1 MRRNAAVT
9 GISGNRDRQTGGR
22 VETPN
27 LAMKLL
33 RVRSL
38 SREIAV

>member
-1 MRRNAAVT
+1 MRRNAAT
-9 GISGNRDRQTGGR
+9 RGISGNQNRQTGGR

-33 RVRSL
+33 RIRSL